1 MESPVITFEHH
12 SSEGKLH
19 HTSPLETLVR
29 RTSSRRHA
37 AHNQRGRD
45 DVRQATAAAPS
56 PILHFPAPRPS
67 LGSPPRPF
75 ASQSMPD
82 SPLLH
87 STFRSS
93 TASAT
98 TNASVLQYYMGQ
110 HSKSSFDEPDE
121 AYYYD
126 DNSLVYGER
135 EQPHIPRSRSQSTN
149 RTQQNPVPQMRKNN
163 GQPILLSA
171 ADRQDSPEAEPRTSS
186 STVPTVVVSSP
197 EEDVDPLPSAPSR
210 QPIVSSGSPRLNFS
224 RPGRPPIVSSDEQKR
239 QVLARNSQRPNS
251 PRTTQCQSSH
261 LPVVPI
267 TGTHYDAHH
276 LSLERCGPQF
286 ANGGLSTTG
295 VHSGPS
301 PSPSQVPAS
310 SGYLHPHPSI
320 LRPGLAT
327 GAQSVPYQDRRWD
340 SAEPSMTCSLSPNP
354 PNSKPTL
361 RSDNVPSTEPQTPF
375 DYLQLGIQYH
385 ESNRLKDSA
394 RYFEKSATEQGGCGV
409 GMLMWGLALRHGWGC
424 KKDEKCG
431 FKWLAK
437 AAESAVA
444 DLERARQGRGFDAK
458 AVKEELVIAI
468 YEVGQCFF
476 QGWGVRK
483 DQKMA
488 VSYYRVAAGL
498 GDVDAQQDLAFCLAN
513 GKGCKKDKKE
523 AAKWYRAAVAQGASD
538 VGMAWI
544 YKDKYKG

>member
-1 MESPVITFEHH
+1 MESPVITFEHQ

-37 AHNQRGRD
+37 GHNQRGRD
-45 DVRQATAAAPS
+45 DVRQATAAVPL
-56 PILHFPAPRPS
+56 PIPHFPVPRPS
-67 LGSPPRPF
+67 LDSPPRPF
-75 ASQSMPD
+75 ASQNMPD

-110 HSKSSFDEPDE
+110 HSKSSIDEPEE

-126 DNSLVYGER
+126 DNSLVCGER
-135 EQPHIPRSRSQSTN
+135 EQSHILWSRAQSTN
-149 RTQQNPVPQMRKNN
+149 RAQQNPVPQMTKNSS
-163 GQPILLSA
+163 QPVVPSA

-197 EEDVDPLPSAPSR
+197 EEDVDPLPNAPSR
-210 QPIVSSGSPRLNFS
+210 QPIVSSSAPRLNFS
-224 RPGRPPIVSSDEQKR
+224 RPGRPPILSSDEQKR

-251 PRTTQCQSSH
+251 PRTTQCHSSH

-267 TGTHYDAHH
+267 IGTHYSTH
-276 LSLERCGPQF
+276 LSLERHGPHS

-295 VHSGPS
+295 VHPS
-301 PSPSQVPAS
+301 PSLSSSSQVS
-310 SGYLHPHPSI
+310 EDSGYLHSHPSM

-327 GAQSVPYQDRRWD
+327 GTQSVPHQDRRRD
-340 SAEPSMTCSLSPNP
+340 NPEPVTTHSLSPNP
-354 PNSKPTL
+354 PNPKPNL
-361 RSDNVPSTEPQTPF
+361 RSDNAPSTQSQTPF

-488 VSYYRVAAGL
+488 VSYYRVAANL

-523 AAKWYRAAVAQGASD
+523 AAKWYRVAVAQGASD

-544 YKDKYKG
+544 YKDKYRG

>member
-37 AHNQRGRD
+37 AHNQRGRG

-56 PILHFPAPRPS
+56 PIPHFPAPRPS

-135 EQPHIPRSRSQSTN
+135 EQPHVPRSRSQSTN
-149 RTQQNPVPQMRKNN
+149 RTQQNPVPQTRKNN

-301 PSPSQVPAS
+301 SSSSQVPAS

-327 GAQSVPYQDRRWD
+327 GAQSVPHQDRRWD
-340 SAEPSMTCSLSPNP
+340 NPEPSMTCSLSPNP
-354 PNSKPTL
+354 TNSKPTL
-361 RSDNVPSTEPQTPF
+361 RSDNVPPTEPQTPF

>member
-1 MESPVITFEHH
+1 MESPATTFEHQ

-37 AHNQRGRD
+37 GHNQRGRN
-45 DVRQATAAAPS
+45 DVRQATAAVPL
-56 PILHFPAPRPS
+56 PIPHFPVPRPS
-67 LGSPPRPF
+67 LDSPPRPF

-110 HSKSSFDEPDE
+110 HSKSSIDEPDE

-135 EQPHIPRSRSQSTN
+135 EPPHILWSRAQSTN
-149 RTQQNPVPQMRKNN
+149 RTQPNPAPQMSKNSS
-163 GQPILLSA
+163 QPVVPSA
-171 ADRQDSPEAEPRTSS
+171 TDRQDSPEAEPRTSS
-186 STVPTVVVSSP
+186 STVPT
-197 EEDVDPLPSAPSR
+197 
-210 QPIVSSGSPRLNFS
+210 
-224 RPGRPPIVSSDEQKR
+224 
-239 QVLARNSQRPNS
+239 
-251 PRTTQCQSSH
+251 
-261 LPVVPI
+261 PI
-267 TGTHYDAHH
+267 TTH
-276 LSLERCGPQF
+276 
-286 ANGGLSTTG
+286 
-295 VHSGPS
+295 S
-301 PSPSQVPAS
+301 P
-310 SGYLHPHPSI
+310 
-320 LRPGLAT
+320 
-327 GAQSVPYQDRRWD
+327 
-340 SAEPSMTCSLSPNP
+340 SPNP
-354 PNSKPTL
+354 PNSKPNL
-361 RSDNVPSTEPQTPF
+361 RSDNAPSTQSQTPF

-394 RYFEKSATEQGGCGV
+394 WYFEKSATEQGGCGV

-488 VSYYRVAAGL
+488 VSYYRVAANL

-523 AAKWYRAAVAQGASD
+523 AAKWYRVAVRI
-538 VGMAWI
+538 VYI
-544 YKDKYKG
+544 LDKYKG

>member
-1 MESPVITFEHH
+1 MSFEHE

-29 RTSSRRHA
+29 RTSSRRRVG
-37 AHNQRGRD
+37 HNQRGRND
-45 DVRQATAAAPS
+45 MRQATAAVPS
-56 PILHFPAPRPS
+56 PIPHFPVPRPS

-87 STFRSS
+87 SNFRSS
-93 TASAT
+93 AASGT

-110 HSKSSFDEPDE
+110 NSKSSLDEPDE
-121 AYYYD
+121 TFYYD
-126 DNSLVYGER
+126 DSSLVYPGER
-135 EQPHIPRSRSQSTN
+135 EQPHVVQSTN
-149 RTQQNPVPQMRKNN
+149 HTPQNPGPQMSN
-163 GQPILLSA
+163 GSSQPIPSSA
-171 ADRQDSPEAEPRTSS
+171 ANRHDSPEAEPRTSS
-186 STVPTVVVSSP
+186 STVPAVFVSSP
-197 EEDVDPLPSAPSR
+197 EDEVDPPPRAPTR

-224 RPGRPPIVSSDEQKR
+224 RPGRPPILSSDEQKR

-267 TGTHYDAHH
+267 TGTRYSASH
-276 LSLERCGPQF
+276 LSLEQHGPHSK
-286 ANGGLSTTG
+286 NGGLPTTSVRPNPSISSSSQASASSSYLQSHPPVLRPGPSTSPCLTSSQD
-295 VHSGPS
+295 HRRDKLGPTMTRSLS
-301 PSPSQVPAS
+301 PSP
-310 SGYLHPHPSI
+310 
-320 LRPGLAT
+320 
-327 GAQSVPYQDRRWD
+327 
-340 SAEPSMTCSLSPNP
+340 PNLK
-354 PNSKPTL
+354 PNSQSNSATY
-361 RSDNVPSTEPQTPF
+361 TQFQTPW
-375 DYLQLGIQYH
+375 DYVQLGIQYH
-385 ESNRLKDSA
+385 ESNRLEDSA
-394 RYFEKSATEQGGCGV
+394 VYFEKSATEQGGCGV

-424 KKDEKCG
+424 EKDEKCG

-437 AAESAVA
+437 AAESAVV
-444 DLERARQGRGFDAK
+444 DLEKARQSKGFDAK
-458 AVKEELVIAI
+458 AVKEELIIAI

-488 VSYYRVAAGL
+488 VSYYRVAASL

-513 GKGCKKDKKE
+513 GRGCKKDKKE

>member
-1 MESPVITFEHH
+1 MESPAMAFEHQ

-29 RTSSRRHA
+29 RTSSRRHHA
-37 AHNQRGRD
+37 GHSQPRTRG
-45 DVRQATAAAPS
+45 DVHQATTTVPS
-56 PILHFPAPRPS
+56 PVPHYPVPRPS

-87 STFRSS
+87 SNFRSS

-121 AYYYD
+121 AIYYYD

-135 EQPHIPRSRSQSTN
+135 EQAYIIPGSHTRPAN
-149 RTQQNPVPQMRKNN
+149 RTPQNPGPQMTNSSS
-163 GQPILLSA
+163 QPILPST
-171 ADRQDSPEAEPRTSS
+171 ADRQDSPEAKPRTSS
-186 STVPTVVVSSP
+186 SSVPTVVVSTP
-197 EEDVDPLPSAPSR
+197 ENDVDPLPSPPSR
-210 QPIVSSGSPRLNFS
+210 QPIVSNSSPRLNFS
-224 RPGRPPIVSSDEQKR
+224 RPGRPPILSSDEQKR

-261 LPVVPI
+261 LPLVPI
-267 TGTHYDAHH
+267 TGTRYSAHR
-276 LSLERCGPQF
+276 LSDEPHS
-286 ANGGLSTTG
+286 ANGGLSTS
-295 VHSGPS
+295 VHPGPS
-301 PSPSQVPAS
+301 PSPSSQVSAG
-310 SGYLHPHPSI
+310 SGYLHSHPPV
-320 LRPGLAT
+320 LRPGSAT
-327 GAQSVPYQDRRWD
+327 TTRSIPFQDHR
-340 SAEPSMTCSLSPNP
+340 SEPTMTHSLSPNP
-354 PNSKPTL
+354 PNPKPNQL
-361 RSDNVPSTEPQTPF
+361 SDNSPSTGPQTPF

-424 KKDEKCG
+424 EKNEKSG

-488 VSYYRVAAGL
+488 VSYYRVAASL

-513 GKGCKKDKKE
+513 GRGCKRDKKE
-523 AAKWYRAAVAQGASD
+523 AAKWYRDAVAQGASD